1 MKAALAETPVSVAVD
16 AEKWSPYTGGIF
28 SNCGTNPDH
37 AVLAV
42 GYDSSSWK
50 VKNSWGT
57 GWGEQGYIRLKLGD
71 TCGVLDNAV
80 VALVSASPTPP
91 TPPTPPSPTPDDCK
105 DVFPD
110 CDLLKD
116 ICNLDDLM
124 KRDCKKTCGFCTT
137 DVVV

>member
-1 MKAALAETPVSVAVD
+1 MG

-28 SNCGTNPDH
+28 SNCGTSPDH

-71 TCGVLDNAV
+71 TCGVLDSAV

-91 TPPTPPSPTPDDCK
+91 TPPSPTPTPPSPGCEDEL
-105 DVFPD
+105 PD
-110 CDLLKD
+110 CSEWPCDLVAPV
-116 ICNLDDLM
+116 C
-124 KRDCKKTCGFCTT
+124 RKTCGCCGPNPPSYC
-137 DVVV
+137 VSEASAI